1 MKTIKAK
8 EIKKGD
14 MLVLNFE
21 ILEVFSEPY
30 RNEYNSWTIMLKDGR
45 TLYLGKTLD
54 SEWNLVSRTELNSS
68 GNVTPEVKKMSKQMI
83 LDYILFRASGINQ
96 APNYTYQDFYREMV
110 ELVNNAKSNSAT
122 SENEDGSRL

>member
-14 MLVLNFE
+14 MLALNFE
-21 ILEVFSEPY
+21 ILEVFTEPY

>member
-14 MLVLNFE
+14 LLALNYE

-30 RNEYNSWTIMLKDGR
+30 RNEYNYWTILLRDGR
-45 TLYLGKTLD
+45 TLHLGKTLD
-54 SEWNLVSRTELNSS
+54 TEWNLISRTELNRS
-68 GNVTPEVKKMSKQMI
+68 GNFTPDVKNMSKQML

-96 APNYTYQDFYREMV
+96 APGYTFVDFHREMV
-110 ELVNNAKSNSAT
+110 DLVNESKNLSCNDA
-122 SENEDGSRL
+122 DGSRL

>member
-14 MLVLNFE
+14 LLALNYE

-30 RNEYNSWTIMLKDGR
+30 RNEYNHWTIMLKDGR

-54 SEWNLVSRTELNSS
+54 SEWNLVSRTELNKS

-96 APNYTYQDFYREMV
+96 APNYTYQDFHREMV
-110 ELVNNAKSNSAT
+110 ELVNNAKRNLAT